1 MMDLGNVLWMILLLL
16 DQIREM
22 PLKLTDQNWL
32 QWNACT
38 FDNDA
43 PYIILKY
50 ILQHSQFLQLG
61 LACMASDCE
70 SSFPV
75 SKFLFASST
84 WTFKCVILH
93 HLDCSHLLH
102 LTLGFYFSKM
112 LKLETLRISFYL
124 ILWVEV
130 KRIASVYVW
139 VDRSCGIF

>member
-1 MMDLGNVLWMILLLL
+1 MFSSLSMLSHRLSFSDELEITKLFYNRKHVFKNISPTNSCVLIH
-16 DQIREM
+16 
-22 PLKLTDQNWL
+22 
-32 QWNACT
+32 
-38 FDNDA
+38 F
-43 PYIILKY
+43 II
-50 ILQHSQFLQLG
+50 FLQLG

-84 WTFKCVILH
+84 WTFKFVILH

-102 LTLGFYFSKM
+102 LAIGFYFSKM

-130 KRIASVYVW
+130 KIIASVYVW